1 MTFSFSNC
9 VCLFPQ
15 VFLSGQCHFSLCAH
29 TVGVHDTAEHTMSPN
44 GSYLQE
50 KSIYLIQW
58 LLSLSVYSVS

>member
-15 VFLSGQCHFSLCAH
+15 IFLSGPCHFSLLAH
-29 TVGVHDTAEHTMSPN
+29 TVGVHDAAEHTMSVN

-50 KSIYLIQW
+50 KSIYLI
-58 LLSLSVYSVS
+58 